1 MFSLSKP
8 ELSETKP
15 MPVMHSTA
23 AITLFTPGFLLYTAH
38 ARNGT
43 STQYV
48 AVRRH
53 SSGRGIHK
61 AVGLHDVS
69 RGEAAAHEHRSG

>member
-8 ELSETKP
+8 ELSETNP
-15 MPVMHSTA
+15 IPVMHSTA
-23 AITLFTPGFLLYTAH
+23 AITLFIPGFLLYTAH

-48 AVRRH
+48 AVR
-53 SSGRGIHK
+53 K
-61 AVGLHDVS
+61 AFFPAVVYT
-69 RGEAAAHEHRSG
+69 RPYVCTM